1 MYEVIKLDSDTNLML
16 YTNLNEDLYDIPIV
30 FTNNVVLNSFDQF
43 KMTMTGVGIE
53 VFFKKNFLNNIFSR
67 NKNL

>member
-1 MYEVIKLDSDTNLML
+1 MYEAIKLDATTNLML

-30 FTNNVVLNSFDQF
+30 FKNNVVLNSFDQF

-53 VFFKKNFLNNIFSR
+53 VFKEEYLLNKK
-67 NKNL
+67 